1 MPSQHTRNQNH
12 IQISN
17 QKISCTC
24 TKTGCLKKYCAC
36 FSNGIFCDDCQCE
49 NCENRKEFFPKNDNN
64 NNNGKDMN
72 FINLMKMQS
81 PTMQLGI
88 CNCTKSNCTKKYCEC
103 YKSGRECSWMCRCVN
118 CANCESRRD
127 KIHCERFLIDAIGIQ
142 IINNIISFSKR
153 EVVVNLVNNNNI
165 GNCNNSSNIN
175 NNNSDNKNIS
185 FYNNHDSK
193 LEKNSIEDI
202 NKVVSENK
210 DVGITKNNEE
220 NRVKDKEKKI
230 EKKEKKNINE
240 NVGNI
245 KKKHNLRDL
254 NKKNKVKEEDKYKSN
269 KKERNNSSVKK
280 DKQEDIYTPMKMSNK
295 KRLRNTTS
303 NFKTPIN
310 CSANLTTT
318 EKTNKTKNNTN
329 NKRRITK
336 GKRLNM

>member
-1 MPSQHTRNQNH
+1 M
-12 IQISN
+12 
-17 QKISCTC
+17 
-24 TKTGCLKKYCAC
+24 
-36 FSNGIFCDDCQCE
+36 
-49 NCENRKEFFPKNDNN
+49 
-64 NNNGKDMN
+64 
-72 FINLMKMQS
+72 
-81 PTMQLGI
+81 
-88 CNCTKSNCTKKYCEC
+88 
-103 YKSGRECSWMCRCVN
+103 
-118 CANCESRRD
+118 
-127 KIHCERFLIDAIGIQ
+127 
-142 IINNIISFSKR
+142 
-153 EVVVNLVNNNNI
+153 
-165 GNCNNSSNIN
+165 
-175 NNNSDNKNIS
+175 
-185 FYNNHDSK
+185 
-193 LEKNSIEDI
+193 EKNSIEDI
-202 NKVVSENK
+202 NNVVSENK